1 MRNIQL
7 CLLYL
12 SLYTLGLF
20 ILPSQKAYSQN
31 NTIAVLQDTFNFERL
46 AVVNMDKVLRDAKAT
61 ERVRELLD
69 NKREEFQNDFAM
81 REASLLQIEK
91 DLQMKI
97 FSGIKLFSFEICKRI
112 SISPPGS
119 TMAHFIVSSQ

>member
-12 SLYTLGLF
+12 FLFNLGLF
-20 ILPSQKAYSQN
+20 ILPSQKVYSQN
-31 NTIAVLQDTFNFERL
+31 NTIPVLQDTFYLKRL

-81 REASLLQIEK
+81 REASLLQI
-91 DLQMKI
+91 
-97 FSGIKLFSFEICKRI
+97 
-112 SISPPGS
+112 
-119 TMAHFIVSSQ
+119 

>member
-1 MRNIQL
+1 MKNIQL

-12 SLYTLGLF
+12 FVFTLGLF

-31 NTIAVLQDTFNFERL
+31 NTIPVLQDTFNLERL

-69 NKREEFQNDFAM
+69 NKQ
-81 REASLLQIEK
+81 
-91 DLQMKI
+91 
-97 FSGIKLFSFEICKRI
+97 
-112 SISPPGS
+112 
-119 TMAHFIVSSQ
+119 FIILNRGK